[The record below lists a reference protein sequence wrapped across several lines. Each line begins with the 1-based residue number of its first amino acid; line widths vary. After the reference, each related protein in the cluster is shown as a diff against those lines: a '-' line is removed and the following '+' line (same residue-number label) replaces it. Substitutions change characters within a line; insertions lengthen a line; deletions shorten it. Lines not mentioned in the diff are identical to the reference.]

1 MKCDVCSNEAT
12 VFLTQ
17 IINGQMT
24 TVNLCETCSKA
35 KGVTDELGFGLAEAF
50 LGAGNTT
57 ALPRND
63 VLTCPSCGFTSAQL
77 KKIGRMG
84 CPQCYETFQDG
95 LDQMLSSM
103 HKGTR
108 HLGKIPARA
117 IADSRKNA
125 SMEELKHALQ
135 SAISEERYEEAA
147 RIKKEIQALQAP
159 VPAKPESQGA

>member
-24 TVNLCETCSKA
+24 TVNLCEACSKA

-50 LGAGNTT
+50 LGNASTT
-57 ALPRND
+57 AIPRTD
-63 VLTCPSCGFTSAQL
+63 VLTCPACGFTSAQL

-84 CPQCYETFQDG
+84 CPECYKTFQEG
-95 LDQMLSSM
+95 LDQLLSSM

-108 HLGKIPARA
+108 HVGKIPTRA
-117 IADSRKNA
+117 IAESRRNA
-125 SMEELKHALQ
+125 SLEELKDALK
-135 SAISEERYEEAA
+135 SAIADERYEEAA
-147 RIKKEIQALQAP
+147 KIKKEIEALQ
-159 VPAKPESQGA
+159 PEPEKHSA

>member
-24 TVNLCETCSKA
+24 TVNLCEACSKA

-50 LGAGNTT
+50 LGSGAP
-57 ALPRND
+57 AAPPRND
-63 VLTCPSCGFTSAQL
+63 VLICPSCGFTSAQL

-84 CPQCYETFQDG
+84 CPDCYRTFQDG
-95 LDQMLSSM
+95 MDQLLSSM

-108 HLGKIPARA
+108 HVGKIPARVL
-117 IADSRKNA
+117 ADSRRHA
-125 SMEELKHALQ
+125 SLAELQEALQ
-135 SAISEERYEEAA
+135 KAVQDERYEEAA
-147 RIKKEIQALQAP
+147 RLKKEIQSLAP
-159 VPAKPESQGA
+159 APERRGA

>member
-24 TVNLCETCSKA
+24 TVNLCESCSKA

-50 LGAGNTT
+50 LGTGSTT
-57 ALPRND
+57 VLPRND
-63 VLTCPSCGFTSAQL
+63 VLTCPACGFTSAQF

-84 CPQCYETFQDG
+84 CPECYRTFQDG
-95 LDQMLSSM
+95 LDQLLSSM

-108 HLGKIPARA
+108 HIGKIPARA
-117 IADSRKNA
+117 LADSRRNA
-125 SMEELKHALQ
+125 NLSELQEALQ
-135 SAISEERYEEAA
+135 KAVQEERYEEAA
-147 RIKKEIQALQAP
+147 RIKKEIQALSPAP
-159 VPAKPESQGA
+159 EKHSA

>member
-50 LGAGNTT
+50 LGSGSVTP
-57 ALPRND
+57 LPRND

-84 CPQCYETFQDG
+84 CPDCYRTFQEG
-95 LDQMLSSM
+95 LDQLLSSM

-108 HLGKIPARA
+108 HIGKIPARA
-117 IADSRKNA
+117 LAASRRNA
-125 SMEELKHALQ
+125 SLAELQEALKQ
-135 SAISEERYEEAA
+135 AVQDERYEEAA
-147 RIKKEIQALQAP
+147 NIKKEIQALT
-159 VPAKPESQGA
+159 PEPERHSA